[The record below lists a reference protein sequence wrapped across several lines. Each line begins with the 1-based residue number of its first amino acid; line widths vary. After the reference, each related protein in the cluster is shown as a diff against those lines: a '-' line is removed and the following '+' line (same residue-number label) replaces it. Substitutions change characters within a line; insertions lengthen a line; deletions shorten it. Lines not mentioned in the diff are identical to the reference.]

1 MAIPKNLRK
10 LYEKYQADESNV
22 LFCGMSG
29 LEPWLE
35 PPWLEP
41 WLESWLE
48 PPWLEPPWLDPLAR
62 TMAWTPESI
71 CMYLSY

>member
-1 MAIPKNLRK
+1 MARI
-10 LYEKYQADESNV
+10 
-22 LFCGMSG
+22 
-29 LEPWLE
+29 E

-48 PPWLEPPWLDPLAR
+48 PPWLDPLAR
-62 TMAWTPESI
+62 TMARAGSGAWTPESI